1 MPLNY
6 DISDIAMYKDNF
18 DEAYTEYKQFGDT
31 YKDVKPRLKG
41 LIFAGGMVALGSIT
55 YKNVSEWYVRLK
67 LCEEMYS
74 TFLTSEYVEEEDTY
88 KDKPVEAKELV
99 KYIGLHT
106 NHSTLTRNQWIKN
119 VIRNQRVNLTATQM
133 QYRLKKLEEQFEKEV
148 FA

>member
-18 DEAYTEYKQFGDT
+18 DEAYTEYTQFGDT

-67 LCEEMYS
+67 LCEEMYN

-88 KDKPVEAKELV
+88 KDKPVEAKEIV

-119 VIRNQRVNLTATQM
+119 VIRNQTVKLTATQM
-133 QYRLKKLEEQFEKEV
+133 QYRLKKLEEEFQKEV
-148 FA
+148 FK

>member
-31 YKDVKPRLKG
+31 YKDVKPFLKG
-41 LIFAGGMVALGSIT
+41 LIFAGGMVALGSIN
-55 YKNVSEWYVRLK
+55 YKNVSEWYARLK
-67 LCEEMYS
+67 LCEEMYN

-119 VIRNQRVNLTATQM
+119 VIRNQRVDLTATQM
-133 QYRLKKLEEQFEKEV
+133 QYRLKKLEEQFLKEV

>member
-1 MPLNY
+1 
-6 DISDIAMYKDNF
+6 
-18 DEAYTEYKQFGDT
+18 
-31 YKDVKPRLKG
+31 
-41 LIFAGGMVALGSIT
+41 MVALGSIT

-119 VIRNQRVNLTATQM
+119 VIRNQRVDLTATQM

>member
-1 MPLNY
+1 MPLSY
-6 DISDIAMYKDNF
+6 DITKIAMYKDNF

-31 YKDVKPRLKG
+31 YKDVKPFLKA

-67 LCEEMYS
+67 LCEEMYK
-74 TFLTSEYVEEEDTY
+74 TFLTTEYNEEVDSY
-88 KDKPVEAKELV
+88 VDKPLEAKELV

-106 NHSTLTRNQWIKN
+106 NHSTITRNQWIKN
-119 VIRNQRVNLTATQM
+119 VIRNQRVDLTSTQM

>member
-6 DISDIAMYKDNF
+6 DISDIEMYKDNF

-88 KDKPVEAKELV
+88 KDKPVEAKEIV

>member
-6 DISDIAMYKDNF
+6 DISDIAMYKDNY

-31 YKDVKPRLKG
+31 YKDVKPFLKS

-55 YKNVSEWYVRLK
+55 YKNVSEWYARLK
-67 LCEEMYS
+67 LCEEMYK
-74 TFLTSEYVEEEDTY
+74 TFLTTQYDEEVESYV
-88 KDKPVEAKELV
+88 DKPLEAKELV

-106 NHSTLTRNQWIKN
+106 NHSTITRGQWVKN
-119 VIRNQRVNLTATQM
+119 VKRYQNVTLSHSQI

>member
-18 DEAYTEYKQFGDT
+18 DEAYTEYTQFGDT

-88 KDKPVEAKELV
+88 KDKPVEAKEIV

-119 VIRNQRVNLTATQM
+119 VIRNQTVKLTATQM
-133 QYRLKKLEEQFEKEV
+133 QYRLKKLDEQFEKEV